1 MKRITITL
9 GLIMALS
16 LPTQACS
23 ICGPV
28 ERALKF
34 MKNWIE
40 SSHCLTMRAR
50 IAQLR
55 GGTIPP
61 CDHNPKHD
69 NAGTESK
76 K

>member
-1 MKRITITL
+1 VKKYIASLAIL
-9 GLIMALS
+9 MALS
-16 LPTQACS
+16 IPTQACS

-61 CDHNPKHD
+61 CDHTPKHD
-69 NAGTESK
+69 NAGTTDK
-76 K
+76 